1 MPRGKFEF
9 AVDIGIIVYVEM
21 ALRWNRITG
30 VHSLNSPGQFMPLF
44 IAIAQLIATGYRGIK
59 AVGQLAVG
67 ESDSSAKDGSFALR
81 VGRLE

>member
-9 AVDIGIIVYVEM
+9 VLDIGIIVYVEM

-44 IAIAQLIATGYRGIK
+44 IALAQLIATAYRGIK
-59 AVGQLAVG
+59 VVAQSAIG
-67 ESDSSAKDGSFALR
+67 ESDFSSDDG
-81 VGRLE
+81 